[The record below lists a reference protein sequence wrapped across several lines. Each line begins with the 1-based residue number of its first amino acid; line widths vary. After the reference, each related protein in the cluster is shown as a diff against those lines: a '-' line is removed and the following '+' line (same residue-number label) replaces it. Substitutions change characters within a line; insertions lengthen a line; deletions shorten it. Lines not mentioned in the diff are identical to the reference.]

1 MFTISSKLAQ
11 QRTPTVKNGN
21 EEVIEEAA
29 MPRTKMEM
37 LKAMYHEMEQM
48 KAKDLK
54 ANYGKIMSAMHPEGA
69 HEDDEDEDMQEM
81 KKLKAAKHEIEE
93 KIKKTLTLL

>member
-1 MFTISSKLAQ
+1 
-11 QRTPTVKNGN
+11 
-21 EEVIEEAA
+21 

-81 KKLKAAKHEIEE
+81 KKLKAANMKS
-93 KIKKTLTLL
+93 KRRSRVLVSKKTLTLL